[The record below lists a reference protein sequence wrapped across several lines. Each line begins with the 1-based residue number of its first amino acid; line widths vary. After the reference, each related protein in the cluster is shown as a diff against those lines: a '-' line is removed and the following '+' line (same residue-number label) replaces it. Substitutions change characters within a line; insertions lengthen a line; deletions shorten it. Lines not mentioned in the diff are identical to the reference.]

1 MKISQAIKM
10 ALSSIFYNK
19 LRSFLTMLGIIIGV
33 MSVVLLVSIVQG
45 ATGSITES
53 LNSLGGG
60 LLTVTITNNKAKL
73 NTNNLN
79 EITELDK
86 VKAATPFISGNG
98 TAKGAGNSMEINI
111 TGITSNYEKFKDIQL
126 LSGRSI
132 LDIDNEY
139 RLSNCIISYEAAMD
153 LYGTTD
159 VLDNEMNISGK
170 DYRIVGVLEKDES
183 SFGNSQNDAAYL
195 PFTNARRLLKST
207 GITNFYVIATDSK
220 DLNATQMDL
229 ETYLLEVTGSD
240 DYYAITNM
248 SSIQES
254 VNSIMN
260 TLSIMLAG
268 IAGISLVVGGIGIM
282 NIMLVSVSERTR
294 EIGIR
299 KAIGAKKKDIIFQF
313 LIESITLSG
322 FGGVI
327 AIILCAVILSVI
339 SSIFT
344 SYNFTMS
351 VTVVSIALGFSI
363 CIGLIFGIYPANKA
377 SKLSPIDALRSE

>member
-10 ALSSIFYNK
+10 ALSSILNNK

-53 LNSLGGG
+53 LNSLGGN
-60 LLTVTITNNKAKL
+60 LLTGMISNNKAKL
-73 NTNNLN
+73 NTGNLN
-79 EITELDK
+79 DIAELETVDA
-86 VKAATPFISGNG
+86 VTPYVSGNG
-98 TAKGAGNSMEINI
+98 TAKAAGNSTDVTI
-111 TGITSNYEKFKDIQL
+111 TGITFDYTNFKELKLQ
-126 LSGRSI
+126 SGRKI

-139 RLSNCIISYEAAMD
+139 RLSNCIISYEAAID
-153 LYGTTD
+153 LYGTTN
-159 VLDNEMNISGK
+159 VLGNEINISGK
-170 DYRIVGVLEKDES
+170 DYNIVGVAEKEES
-183 SFGNSQNDAAYL
+183 TFGDSQSSNVYLSFN
-195 PFTNARRLLKST
+195 NARRLLKAT
-207 GITNFYVIATDSK
+207 GITNFYVTANDPK
-220 DLNATQMDL
+220 NLDATQIEL
-229 ETYLLEVTGSD
+229 EDYLLEVTGSD
-240 DYYAITNM
+240 DYYTVTNM
-248 SSIQES
+248 SSIQDS

-322 FGGVI
+322 VGGII
-327 AIILCAVILSVI
+327 AIILCALILSLI

-344 SYNFTMS
+344 SYDFSMS
-351 VTVVSIALGFSI
+351 LMVVGIALGFSVG
-363 CIGLIFGIYPANKA
+363 IGLIFGIYPANKA
-377 SKLSPIDALRSE
+377 SKLSPIEALRSE